1 MTWEELTQ
9 KLKEEMLFD
18 PDEVYELLKALN
30 EIRKVKI
37 EAQLK

>member
-9 KLKEEMLFD
+9 KLKDEMLFE

-30 EIRKVKI
+30 EIRIAKN